1 MLCAGADTRF
11 GTADDA
17 PDVYLG
23 NPNPK
28 LEGSVTNTVTLW
40 NRLRLYGM
48 VDFKSGYK
56 KLDGNGR
63 ARCAFFGGR
72 CRENF
77 YPQEFDPTI
86 IAEINSSTNLV
97 GWFFD
102 DAAFVKLRE
111 IAASY
116 QIPDKWV
123 ARGGINRA
131 SITIAGRNLHTWTDY
146 GKRGGL
152 DPEAFFLSGSRG
164 SGGQG
169 QWEQTTVPQLA
180 QWLLTLN
187 LGF

>member
-1 MLCAGADTRF
+1 
-11 GTADDA
+11 
-17 PDVYLG
+17 
-23 NPNPK
+23 
-28 LEGSVTNTVTLW
+28 
-40 NRLRLYGM
+40 M

-56 KLDGNGR
+56 KLDGNAR

-86 IAEINSSTNLV
+86 VAEINSTNNLV
-97 GWFFD
+97 GWMLD

-116 QIPDKWV
+116 QLPDKWIG
-123 ARGGINRA
+123 RSGINRA

-152 DPEAFFLSGSRG
+152 DPEAFFLSGTRG

-169 QWEQTTVPQLA
+169 ASGSVPLYPWTSASALFPANKKVPAGARAKDLPVSFTGVARTETNYEYQTVKWDDVAKLA
-180 QWLLTLN
+180 Q
-187 LGF
+187 G